1 MKKWK
6 LIISLVTVA
15 VVAVA
20 MLVLISGKKNGTAAA
35 GESYTFATVERGTV
49 ESVVTSS
56 GSLSV
61 VSSVTVLAQMSGRL
75 ESVRVDYNDEVNAG
89 QVLATINTDLLRLKA
104 RAAQASVDKAQAN
117 YDLQALA
124 LQNSR
129 TLFGKQMLSEYDLKT
144 SQSALDV
151 RKAELSSARASLEEI
166 ETEINQYAIITS
178 PIDGIVLERNID
190 VGQSVVGGSSAAS
203 SSLFTIA
210 EDLARMQIEAGVDEL
225 DIGSIKVGQA
235 VRFTVEADTE
245 RTYDGTVEQIRL
257 VPETTN
263 NVVYYSVIVL
273 ADNSSGKLLPG
284 MTANVEFIKE
294 QKTDVLVVPT
304 AAFRFTPTALTAVE
318 IKRAVFVASLGDMP
332 EEQKATVLARFD
344 EAQKAMAASGTDA
357 EKSTNGLSS
366 LMGGGMPGGPGGMP
380 GGPGAMGGSGRT
392 AGSGQ
397 SAAGGT
403 GTGTG
408 AAGAGAAGAAAR
420 VAASKTLWY
429 LDESGQLAVK
439 LVQAGASDD
448 TTTEIIGAEDL
459 EGTKIIVKLQ
469 VK

>member
-6 LIISLVTVA
+6 LIVSLGTVA

-35 GESYTFATVERGTV
+35 GESYTFAIVERGTV

-56 GSLSV
+56 GTLSV

-75 ESVRVDYNDEVNAG
+75 ESVDVDYNDQVRSG
-89 QVLATINTDLLRLKA
+89 QVLATINTDILRLKA
-104 RAAQASVDKAQAN
+104 RAAQAAVDKARAN

-129 TLFGKQMLSEYDLKT
+129 VLFDKQLLSEYDFKT

-151 RKAELSSARASLEEI
+151 RKAELSSAQASLEEI

-190 VGQSVVGGSSAAS
+190 AGQSVVGGSSSTS

-210 EDLARMQIEAGVDEL
+210 EDLARMEIEAGVDEL

-245 RTYDGTVEQIRL
+245 RTYDGTVDQIRL

-273 ADNSSGKLLPG
+273 ADNSSGTLLPG
-284 MTANVEFIKE
+284 MTANVDFIKE
-294 QKTDVLVVPT
+294 QKSGVLVVPT
-304 AAFRFTPTALTAVE
+304 AAFRFTPTTLTAAE
-318 IKRAVFVASLGDMP
+318 IKRAVFVAGLGDMP
-332 EEQKATVLARFD
+332 EEQKAAVLVRFD

-357 EKSTNGLSS
+357 AKSTGLSS
-366 LMGGGMPGGPGGMP
+366 LMGGGMPGGPGGP
-380 GGPGAMGGSGRT
+380 GSMGGSGRT

-397 SAAGGT
+397 SSAGATGAGGS
-403 GTGTG
+403 G
-408 AAGAGAAGAAAR
+408 AGAAAR
-420 VAASKTLWY
+420 IAASKTLWY

-448 TTTEIIGAEDL
+448 TTTEIIGADDL

>member
-6 LIISLVTVA
+6 LIVSFGTVA
-15 VVAVA
+15 LVAVA
-20 MLVLISGKKNGTAAA
+20 MLVLISGKKNSAVAV
-35 GESYTFATVERGTV
+35 GESYTFATVKRGTV

-75 ESVRVDYNDEVNAG
+75 ESVEVDYNDQVRAG

-104 RAAQASVDKAQAN
+104 KAAQAAVDKAQAN

-129 TLFGKQMLSEYDLKT
+129 SLYDKQLLSEYDLKT

-151 RKAELSSARASLEEI
+151 RKAELSSARAALEEI

-178 PIDGIVLERNID
+178 PIDGIVLERTID
-190 VGQSVVGGSSAAS
+190 AGQSVVGGSSSSS

-245 RTYDGTVEQIRL
+245 QTYSGTVEQIRL

-294 QKTDVLVVPT
+294 QKKDVLVVPN
-304 AAFRFTPTALTAVE
+304 AAFRFTPTTMTASE
-318 IKRAVFVASLGDMP
+318 IKRAVFVAGLGDMP
-332 EEQKATVLARFD
+332 DEQKATVLARFD
-344 EAQKAMAASGTDA
+344 EAQKALAASGADA
-357 EKSTNGLSS
+357 DSATGGLAS
-366 LMGGGMPGGPGGMP
+366 LMSGGMT
-380 GGPGAMGGSGRT
+380 GGPGAPGVMGRAGRT

-397 SAAGGT
+397 SAAGASA
-403 GTGTG
+403 TGTG
-408 AAGAGAAGAAAR
+408 AAGVAGAARIAT
-420 VAASKTLWY
+420 SKTLWY

-439 LVQAGASDD
+439 LVQAGASDESM
-448 TTTEIIGAEDL
+448 TEIIGADSL
-459 EGTKIIVKLQ
+459 EGEKVIVKLQ